1 MEPTITI
8 TFATAIE
15 EHLLETNA
23 GKQPSQ
29 AATDV

>member
-8 TFATAIE
+8 TFATEIE
-15 EHLLETNA
+15 EHVLDINA